1 MCRRDSDAA
10 GIRPARAVKDHGNLL
25 SKHILRKGAEMS
37 DVAAPVAA
45 PYARRQNP
53 TPRTVSG
60 DSIALFLGLLLP
72 TGVTIWGASYYFAS
86 AAERVRHPLHA
97 LLKPSG
103 TIGQGFGFLGLA
115 FFLFMWLYPL
125 RKKIGA
131 ALALGSIASW
141 MRVHTVVG
149 LSLPFLVAV
158 HAGWRF
164 RGLIGLGYLAM
175 LIVSGSGII
184 GRYLYGRIPRTR
196 AGVELSRDDI
206 AGRRRALV
214 SEISAALRLDPYE
227 VEAALTPAEP
237 SGAVGGVAGTFRR
250 LMVDD
255 WSRWRAVG
263 ELRRRWKAQAGNGSG
278 AGADPRVVERALR
291 LAKEEIRLGQ
301 QLRVLEATQR
311 VFRYWHVAHRPVSIT
326 AFLAIGVHVAVAIL
340 MGQTWLH

>member
-1 MCRRDSDAA
+1 
-10 GIRPARAVKDHGNLL
+10 L
-25 SKHILRKGAEMS
+25 
-37 DVAAPVAA
+37 
-45 PYARRQNP
+45 
-53 TPRTVSG
+53 PRTISG
-60 DSIALFLGLLLP
+60 DSIALAVGLLLP
-72 TGVTIWGASYYFAS
+72 LGVTVWGASYYFAS

-103 TIGQGFGFLGLA
+103 TLGQGFGFLGLA
-115 FFLFMWLYPL
+115 CFLFMWLYPL
-125 RKKIGA
+125 RKKFGA
-131 ALALGSIASW
+131 ALALGSIATW

-164 RGLIGLGYLAM
+164 RGVIGLGFFAM
-175 LIVSGSGII
+175 LIVSASGIV

-227 VEAALTPAEP
+227 VEAALAPSEP
-237 SGAVGGVAGTFRR
+237 EGAVGGVTGTFRR

-263 ELRRRWKAQAGNGSG
+263 ELRRRWKSQAGRGSG
-278 AGADPRVVERALR
+278 AAGDPRVVERAIR

-301 QLRVLEATQR
+301 QLRMLEATQR
-311 VFRYWHVAHRPVSIT
+311 VFRYWHVAHRPVSVTALIAIT
-326 AFLAIGVHVAVAIL
+326 IHVGVAIA
-340 MGQTWLH
+340 MGQSWFH